1 MSNPLF
7 NLLGGGQQQLP
18 SIPGLGNIGGLL
30 NQFNQFRQ
38 GFHGDPHQ
46 QIQQMLSSGQVSQD
60 QVNQAIQVANVL
72 KNFIH

>member
-7 NLLGGGQQQLP
+7 NLLGGGQQLP
-18 SIPGLGNIGGLL
+18 NIPGLGNISWFLA
-30 NQFNQFRQ
+30 QFNQFMQ

>member
-18 SIPGLGNIGGLL
+18 NIPGLGNISGLL
-30 NQFNQFRQ
+30 TQFNQFRQ
-38 GFHGDPHQ
+38 GFQGDPHQ

-60 QVNQAIQVANVL
+60 QVNQAIQLANVL